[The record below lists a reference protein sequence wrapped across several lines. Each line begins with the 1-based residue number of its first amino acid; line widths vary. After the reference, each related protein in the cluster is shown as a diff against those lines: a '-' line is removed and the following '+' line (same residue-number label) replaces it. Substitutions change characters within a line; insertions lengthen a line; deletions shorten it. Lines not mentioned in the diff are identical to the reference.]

1 MSSIDFKSKR
11 TDNNQVL
18 KMIREIMRKSPQNV
32 FFSAH
37 AKTEMEEDN
46 LIISDIVN
54 ILESDNSRV
63 LTHKEELKNGSY
75 RYQFGT
81 SKIIAVISFWPN
93 GKGFNVVTAW
103 RK

>member
-1 MSSIDFKSKR
+1 MSSIDFRSKR

-18 KMIREIMRKSPQNV
+18 KMVREVMRNSPQNV

-37 AKTEMEEDN
+37 AKTEMDGDN

-54 ILESDNSRV
+54 ILASHDSRV
-63 LTHKEELKNGSY
+63 IPHKEELKNGSY
-75 RYQFGT
+75 RYQYGT

>member
-1 MSSIDFKSKR
+1 
-11 TDNNQVL
+11 
-18 KMIREIMRKSPQNV
+18 MIREIVRKSPQNV

-37 AKTEMEEDN
+37 AKTEMEDDN

-54 ILESDNSRV
+54 ILESVNSRV
-63 LTHKEELKNGSY
+63 IPQKEELKNGSY
-75 RYQFGT
+75 RYQYGT